1 MSGKIITK
9 GSEIKEIHV
18 LANSARSP
26 KQVVRD
32 IESAVLI
39 QKGLQLDHK
48 KISVAQLE
56 SGNPLPVENGIR
68 FLFRSITFKSE
79 SGRAEVIITIDVGNE
94 SYTAGVSG
102 PNTRQNRLRMVASAT
117 IEAVEKSL
125 GVKHIL
131 SVGDAQKM
139 HLCGQNAI
147 AVGVCLH
154 SGGQEEILLG
164 TAINKGDDLEATVRA
179 SLDAINRRMD
189 VFTDN

>member
-1 MSGKIITK
+1 M
-9 GSEIKEIHV
+9 
-18 LANSARSP
+18 ANSARSP

-32 IESAVLI
+32 IESAVLV

-56 SGNPLPVENGIR
+56 SGNPIPVENGIR
-68 FLFRSITFKSE
+68 FLFRSITLKSE
-79 SGRAEVIITIDVGNE
+79 SGRAEVIITIDAGNE

-147 AVGVCLH
+147 AVGVCLR
-154 SGGQEEILLG
+154 SESQEELLLG

-179 SLDAINRRMD
+179 SLDAINRRMN
-189 VFTDN
+189 VLTDN